1 MRPIFIVIAAALAIA
16 VMAEYSAKVVT
27 AEAPSTSQ
35 SNTAPMDINVMEMMR
50 RAKDLPIQQFD
61 AI

>member
-1 MRPIFIVIAAALAIA
+1 MRPIIMVVVAALAVA
-16 VMAEYSAKVVT
+16 LVLELRAKVVT
-27 AEAPSTSQ
+27 AEAPQQARST
-35 SNTAPMDINVMEMMR
+35 TVPVFINIMEMMR